1 MNILWR
7 ILAAIGFSLF
17 AICVIGISFCISKDI
32 YSSAD
37 LHAYLS
43 MRKDAS
49 PLKLALDQGIL
60 REGSS
65 IEELLAIATPR
76 SRQEYGRC
84 VIYYNFDCD
93 FDKDRASVWIVD
105 GKMTAA
111 YSSNWQFFDS
121 TPPEIKTSIS
131 RIGRGRIRVG
141 YFPHEI
147 QELQEIE
154 EAEMAKLKLQVENNS
169 LPPGDH

>member
-7 ILAAIGFSLF
+7 IMTAIGFSLF

-32 YSSAD
+32 YSSGD
-37 LHAYLS
+37 LDAYLA
-43 MRKDAS
+43 MREDAS

-60 REGSS
+60 RQGSS
-65 IEELLAIATPR
+65 IEELLAVATPR
-76 SRQEYGRC
+76 SRQEFGRC
-84 VIYYNFDCD
+84 VIYYNFDSD
-93 FDKDRASVWIVD
+93 LGKDRASVWMVD

-131 RIGRGRIRVG
+131 RIVRGRIRVG

-147 QELQEIE
+147 QELREIE
-154 EAEMAKLKLQVENNS
+154 EAEMAKLKGQVMKDAV
-169 LPPGDH
+169 PPK